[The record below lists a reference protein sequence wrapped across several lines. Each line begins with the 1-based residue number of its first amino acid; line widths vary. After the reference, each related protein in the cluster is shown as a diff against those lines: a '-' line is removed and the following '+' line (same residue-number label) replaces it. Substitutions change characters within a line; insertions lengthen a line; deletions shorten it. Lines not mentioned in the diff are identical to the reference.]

1 MEHTSNHAHT
11 PAGCHWSRAQGL
23 FQQLVTYPLETVR
36 TRLSVGEGLGL
47 KYRSIWE
54 CGKDL
59 VQKEGALAL

>member
-1 MEHTSNHAHT
+1 M
-11 PAGCHWSRAQGL
+11 
-23 FQQLVTYPLETVR
+23 TYPLETVR